1 MNPKKYKIGVI
12 GLGPVGLMLGHYF
25 NKANCDVVLCSR
37 NEEHIDLIK
46 SEGVHLAGTK
56 DERSQFSE
64 ICSSIED
71 LVKSNVDIIVSAVK
85 AYQIDSVLHEINLHN
100 RNPSLMIIAAQNGIG
115 IVDKYS
121 FLFDLSKIFRFVI
134 NFAGNMNAPN
144 VVNVTFIISPNYI
157 ASVDDSRPD
166 ISKWIE
172 DVLSSVELFTK
183 SVDSFE
189 LTKETWHKTILNAS
203 LSPLCAISK
212 LTMREAMKI
221 PDTNEIIERIIMEA
235 MEVAKAEDIRF
246 EKNFV
251 KLCLRYLSKAGNHF
265 PSLAVD
271 LLNKKQ
277 TEIDFINGQL
287 VQYGRKH
294 YIRTPLN
301 LTFTNMIRAITKE
314 NLKSNQPTLTN
325 VNE

>member
-1 MNPKKYKIGVI
+1 MNTKKYRIGVI
-12 GLGPVGLMLGHYF
+12 GLGPVGLMLAHYF
-25 NKANCDVVLCSR
+25 RKADCDVVLCTR
-37 NEEHIDLIK
+37 NEEQLDLIK
-46 SEGVHLAGTK
+46 AEGIHLAGTR
-56 DERSQFSE
+56 DERTQFTELCTSVE
-64 ICSSIED
+64 QLMRLS
-71 LVKSNVDIIVSAVK
+71 VDIVVCSVK
-85 AYQIDSVLHEINLHN
+85 AYQIDEVLHEINLHN
-100 RNPSLMIIAAQNGIG
+100 RNASLMIVAAQNGIG

-157 ASVDDSRPD
+157 ASVDDTRPD
-166 ISKWIE
+166 ISQWIS
-172 DVLSSVELFTK
+172 DILSSVELNTE

-203 LSPLCAISK
+203 LSPLCAIAK

-235 MEVAKAEDIRF
+235 MEVAKAEDITF

-287 VQYGRKH
+287 VQFGRKH

-301 LTFTNMIRAITKE
+301 LTFTNMIRAITEE
-314 NLKSNQPTLTN
+314 NLKTTQIEIQN
-325 VNE
+325 